1 MRPLPRLPV
10 TSARSRLTAV
20 LAVPAV
26 PAVLAAL
33 LLIPGGGALAAQG
46 ISQGFELERAGKLP
60 QAVEYYRTVLR
71 TDSTNLVALLGLERV
86 LPQLGRLTE
95 LVPLVQRAART
106 SEERDPRILGLELRT
121 FVALSMSDSVAAL
134 ARRWTARV
142 PGDETPW
149 REWAVAK
156 LDQQDV
162 VEARRILLEGRKAV
176 GNPRAFAIELAE
188 IAGATG
194 DWAAAAQHWGDAV
207 TGDEGQIPN
216 AVVQLESAPDVAHVT
231 VTDALTKPQQSVPA
245 RRLGANLLLD
255 WGRGDQAWTVL
266 ERTIT
271 DSSRETV
278 MALWDFAQRGEQ
290 IGTPVAEGARGHAL
304 ARFADL
310 STGALALRARTDA
323 ARALLEAGDKESARK
338 VVAQI
343 EGQGGAAG
351 VPTAALVDVLI
362 GDGDL
367 EQAEQ
372 RFNGAKGLTG
382 DDEARLRLELARAW
396 TARGALDRADRI
408 LGSDSSVDAVAE
420 RGWTALYRG
429 NVVRAR
435 DAFREAGPYAGDR
448 ADATRRTEML
458 ALIND
463 VDSAQGV
470 KLGAALFVLAR
481 GDSADAVEG
490 LRAAAAALPQ
500 APRGGV
506 LVLAGRVAAGLD
518 SAHQAL
524 AADLFQQVVN
534 DSTRPAGTALA
545 APAAAELE
553 WARLLEKQNHPDR
566 AIAHL
571 EHLILQYP
579 GSAVVPEARRMLDRL
594 KGSVPRS

>member
-1 MRPLPRLPV
+1 MPPLPLPV
-10 TSARSRLTAV
+10 TLVRSRLAAV
-20 LAVPAV
+20 LLLVT
-26 PAVLAAL
+26 AAGPL
-33 LLIPGGGALAAQG
+33 GAQG

-60 QAVEYYRTVLR
+60 QAVDYYRTVLR

-86 LPQLGRLTE
+86 LPQLGRMTE
-95 LVPLVQRAART
+95 LVPFVQRAARAT
-106 SEERDPRILGLELRT
+106 QERDPGILGLELRT
-121 FVALSMSDSVAAL
+121 FVALSMNDSVGAL

-149 REWAVAK
+149 REWAIAK
-156 LDQQDV
+156 LDQQDAG
-162 VEARRILLEGRKAV
+162 EARRILLEGRKAV

-188 IAGATG
+188 IAAATG
-194 DWAAAAQHWGDAV
+194 DWAGAAQDWGDAV
-207 TGDEGQIPN
+207 AADQGQIPN
-216 AVVQLESAPDVAHVT
+216 AVAQLESTPEVARVT
-231 VTDALTKPQQSVPA
+231 VTDALTKPQQPVAA

-255 WGRGDQAWTVL
+255 WGHGDQAWTVL
-266 ERTIT
+266 EQTVT

-278 MALWDFAQRGEQ
+278 MALWSFAQRGAQ
-290 IGTPVAEGARGHAL
+290 IGTPAAEGARGHAL

-323 ARALLEAGDKESARK
+323 ARALLEAGDKEGARK
-338 VVAQI
+338 VVGQI
-343 EGQGGAAG
+343 EAQGGDAG
-351 VPTAALVDVLI
+351 VPTAALIEVLI

-372 RFNGAKGLTG
+372 RFTGAKGLTA
-382 DDEARLRLELARAW
+382 DDESRLRLELARGW
-396 TARGALDRADRI
+396 TARGELDRADHI
-408 LGSDSSVDAVAE
+408 LGSDSSVEAVAA

-429 NVVRAR
+429 NVAGAR
-435 DAFREAGPYAGDR
+435 DAFRAAGPYAGER

-458 ALIND
+458 ALITD

-470 KLGAALFVLAR
+470 RLGAALLVLAR
-481 GDSADAVEG
+481 GDSADAVDG
-490 LRAAAAALPQ
+490 LRAAAAVLPP

-518 SAHQAL
+518 SARQAL
-524 AADLFQQVVN
+524 AADLFRQVVN
-534 DSTRPAGTALA
+534 DSTRAAGTAPA

-553 WARLLEKQNHPDR
+553 WARLLERQNHPDR